1 MLRAIAV
8 AKKKNGRIDASK
20 IADCL
25 RCDFLPKCH
34 MASTKIRDRRR
45 TLRYLPTPAGTANG
59 ADEKSGS
66 GLLLE
71 TRVSHNKARLHQVK
85 YFQELLTD
93 KVVTESIRLLL
104 RLSHE
109 TIRGLDKTE
118 TALIRSL
125 ET

>member
-1 MLRAIAV
+1 MAELMPVRLQIACVVTSCLNATWLLQRSGTDV
-8 AKKKNGRIDASK
+8 ARCATYRHLLVRQMVQMKNRV
-20 IADCL
+20 
-25 RCDFLPKCH
+25 
-34 MASTKIRDRRR
+34 
-45 TLRYLPTPAGTANG
+45 
-59 ADEKSGS
+59 S